1 MEKIIAPLSYLLIFF
16 AVYYFSLSFF
26 GFSYKKETTIAD
38 PANRFAVIIAAH
50 NEESVI
56 SALVANCKQLDYPR
70 EMYDTFVI
78 ADNCTDNTAQVATE
92 AGATVWRRTNDQ
104 EQGKGYALEWAFNR
118 LYTLPKEYDAVVII
132 DADNLVSLNF
142 LKIMN
147 NRLLQGEKI
156 IQGYLDSKN
165 PDDTWVTRCI
175 HVGYVIT
182 NRFWQLA
189 KYNIGLS
196 CALGGTGMCIA
207 VDVLKKFG
215 WGANSLTEDL
225 EFQIKALL
233 VGIKVSWAHE
243 AKVFDEKPLTLKQS
257 MNQRQRW
264 MQGHCTVASHY
275 LGKLLWQGLKQRN
288 PALLDGAIYCCNPYF
303 VMLCGFGI
311 IYQIFQG
318 LPILQMLI
326 HNPIIIIGFVG
337 QFLYFGIALLL
348 EEINPNVYAWLLYY
362 PIFGLTWL
370 PVVYSGFATQSNRNW
385 NHTQHTRSISYQEL
399 PVTTIHNDQGQLT
412 DSCDLRENGL
422 NLDGQAGDNPK
433 SKEAS

>member
-1 MEKIIAPLSYLLIFF
+1 MEKIIAPLSYLLIFI
-16 AVYYFSLSFF
+16 AVYYFSVSFF
-26 GFSYKKETTIAD
+26 GFKYKKETNIAD
-38 PANRFAVIIAAH
+38 PVNRFAVIIAAH
-50 NEESVI
+50 NEESVVA
-56 SALVANCKQLDYPR
+56 ALVANCKQLDYPQ
-70 EMYDTFVI
+70 ELYDTFVI
-78 ADNCTDNTAQVATE
+78 ADNCTDNTVQVAKE
-92 AGATVWRRTNDQ
+92 AGANVWIRTNDQ
-104 EQGKGYALEWAFNR
+104 ERGKGYAMEWAFNR
-118 LYTLPKEYDAVVII
+118 LYTLPKEYDAVVVI

-207 VDVLKKFG
+207 VDVLKEFG

-275 LGKLLWQGLKQRN
+275 LGKLLWQGFKQRN
-288 PALLDGAIYCCNPYF
+288 PALLDGAIYCCNPF
-303 VMLCGFGI
+303 FLMLCGFGI
-311 IYQIFQG
+311 LYQIFQG
-318 LPILQMLI
+318 LPILQILI

-337 QFLYFGIALLL
+337 QFLYFSIALLL
-348 EEINPNVYAWLLYY
+348 EEISPNVYAWLFYY
-362 PIFGLTWL
+362 PIFALTWL
-370 PVVYSGFATQSNRNW
+370 PVAYSGFATQSNRNW

-399 PVTTIHNDQGQLT
+399 PVTTIHNDQDQ
-412 DSCDLRENGL
+412 
-422 NLDGQAGDNPK
+422 
-433 SKEAS
+433 